1 MSPTFIRER
10 CMCLYRSQLQ
20 VLRSAARKRSE
31 SGGFTIIET
40 LVYLGLFAIM
50 FAGIVS
56 TSYLMFESS
65 DRNQTKAMM
74 QEEKNFLVGKITGA
88 LSNAQSISASGSTLV
103 VTKYDGTFATIAI
116 TGSNVW
122 LNNSSNILNNSNV
135 TISNLVFIHTYN
147 PSNPLN
153 PDSVEAGFKI
163 SSKTPQGSTIS
174 QTASTTVY
182 LRK

>member
-1 MSPTFIRER
+1 MKTH
-10 CMCLYRSQLQ
+10 
-20 VLRSAARKRSE
+20 E
-31 SGGFTIIET
+31 SGFTIIET
-40 LVYLGLFAIM
+40 LVYLGLFAVM
-50 FAGIVS
+50 FVGMVS
-56 TSYLMFESS
+56 ASYLLFESS

-74 QEEKNFLVGKITGA
+74 QEEKNFVVGKIIGA
-88 LSNAQSISASGSTLV
+88 LTNAESITASGSTLV
-103 VTKYDGTFATIAI
+103 VTKYDGTSATIAI

-135 TISNLVFIHTYN
+135 AISNLVFIHTYD

-163 SSKTPQGSTIS
+163 SAKTPQGSTIS